1 MDQGALFDI
10 EDDKVSLIATRGP
23 VVVAGTDG
31 SCEPNPGTA
40 AGAWYVSADCW
51 GAVVVPGIGTNNIG
65 ELVAIRALLRAVNPD
80 RPLEIVY
87 DSQYAH
93 DCLTV
98 WIRSWSKGGRL
109 PPAQWRRGKLREPVK
124 NADLIADTHAL
135 LASRTVTW
143 TKARAHVAIADG
155 GHVLNQHADE
165 RAGAVVRALAS
176 GVTPDLGP
184 GWTRD

>member
-1 MDQGALFDI
+1 MDQGALFEL
-10 EDDKVSLIATRGP
+10 EDDRASLIAPRGT

-40 AGAWYVSADCW
+40 SGAWYVSADCW

-65 ELVAIRALLRAVNPD
+65 ELVAIRALLRAVDPD

-109 PPAQWRRGKLREPVK
+109 PPAEWRRGKLREPVK
-124 NADLIADTHAL
+124 NAELIADTHAL
-135 LASRTVTW
+135 LTNRTVMW

-155 GHVLNQHADE
+155 GHILNQHADE
-165 RAGAVVRALAS
+165 RAGAVVRALAA
-176 GVTPDLGP
+176 GAEPDLGP
-184 GWTRD
+184 GWTS